1 MTLREEI
8 LVLSEDYKVNGRSI
22 HPDWIKYYRKM
33 FDELYE
39 KQLEKTGKEFEEF
52 AGSKEYKEWVDK
64 EIRPL
69 FKVEGVR
76 KIFDKWEQDLIFDY
90 D

>member
-8 LVLSEDYKVNGRSI
+8 LKNSGILAEEENINRKVV
-22 HPDWIKYYRKM
+22 KYYRNM

-39 KQLEKTGKEFEEF
+39 KALEKSGKEFEEF

>member
-1 MTLREEI
+1 MNLREEI
-8 LVLSEDYKVNGRSI
+8 LKNSGVLTEEAIDRKVA
-22 HPDWIKYYRKM
+22 KYYRNM

-39 KQLEKTGKEFEEF
+39 KQLEKSDKSFGEF
-52 AGSKEYKEWVDK
+52 AGSEEYKKWVEK
-64 EIRPL
+64 EIEPF
-69 FKVEGVR
+69 FKIDGVK

>member
-8 LVLSEDYKVNGRSI
+8 LKNSGILAEEENINRKVV
-22 HPDWIKYYRKM
+22 KYYRNM
-33 FDELYE
+33 FDELYA
-39 KQLEKTGKEFEEF
+39 KALEKSGKEFEEF

-64 EIRPL
+64 EIKPL

>member
-8 LVLSEDYKVNGRSI
+8 LKNSGILAEEENINRKVV
-22 HPDWIKYYRKM
+22 KYYRNM
-33 FDELYE
+33 FDELYA
-39 KQLEKTGKEFEEF
+39 KALEKSGKEFEEF